1 MGLTVLAAVRP
12 DDINVALLVH
22 VLGAMVL
29 VGALVTAA
37 TAGIVGWRDEAV
49 TLRRLSYK
57 TLLFV
62 ALPAFVVMRIGAEW
76 IYSKEQFDELP
87 EDPGWIGIG
96 YVTSDLGGLLLLI
109 ALILG
114 GIGLRRSRTGGGG
127 GLLKASSVI
136 ATLLVA
142 VYIVA
147 VWAMG
152 GKPD

>member
-1 MGLTVLAAVRP
+1 MTVLAALRP
-12 DDINVALLVH
+12 DDIDVALLVH

-37 TAGIVGWRDEAV
+37 TAGIVGWRDEAA

-62 ALPAFVVMRIGAEW
+62 ALPAFIVMRVGAQW
-76 IYSKEQFDELP
+76 VYSKEQLDELP
-87 EDPGWIGIG
+87 EDPDWVGIG
-96 YVTSDLGGLLLLI
+96 FITSDLGGILLLL
-109 ALILG
+109 ALVLG
-114 GIGLRRSRTGGGG
+114 GIGLARSRSGGGG
-127 GLLKASSVI
+127 GLLKASSVL

-142 VYIVA
+142 VYVVA

-152 GKPD
+152 AKPT

>member
-1 MGLTVLAAVRP
+1 MTMLAAIRP

-37 TAGIVGWRDEAV
+37 AAGIVGWRDETA

-57 TLLFV
+57 TLLF
-62 ALPAFVVMRIGAEW
+62 AGLPAFIVMRIGAEW
-76 IYSKEQFDELP
+76 VYSKEQLDELP
-87 EDPGWIGIG
+87 EDPDWVGIG
-96 YVTSDLGGLLLLI
+96 YITSDVGGLLLLV
-109 ALILG
+109 ALVLG
-114 GIGLRRSRTGGGG
+114 GIGLRQSRSGGGA